1 MLATLRIQNFALI
14 DQVTLEFKK
23 GYTTLTGETGSGKSI
38 LLGALNLILG
48 ERADFSV
55 IGPSSDKAI
64 VEAEFELANFHL
76 ESFFKENDIDA
87 VNPTIIRREIN
98 TQGRSRA
105 FINDSPVQLGVLK
118 ELTEKLVHIHSQH
131 NTLELRKPDF
141 QIELLDTLS
150 GLESMRNEYFT
161 KFKFWNTERKNLV
174 QLKERLALSLQQS
187 DYNRF
192 QLEEL
197 EELHLEKHNYK
208 DLEIELTRNENIDG
222 LKSTLDAIVS
232 AVENEEGASSTL
244 RKLKTLLE
252 RSKGVDS
259 VVDELAQ
266 RIQSSLIELEDIAG
280 EAENYLEKIEIDP
293 ERLSELTLLLD
304 HYNRVLRKHNLLN
317 QEQLVEL
324 KGRLSADLDDTGELQ
339 SLIELKTEEVSLLKT
354 AIDQLAENLHQKRIN
369 SAGESEE
376 SVKTLLADLKMP
388 DTQFVFD
395 FVKREELNNHGC
407 TDVKMLFSPNRGMQP
422 ISIEK
427 AASGGELS
435 RLMLALQN
443 LVSSKKQLPTI
454 IFDEIDTGVSGEV
467 AQKIGALLKKMG
479 NNLQLLAIT
488 HLPQVAG
495 KADFHFKVEKSLND
509 NRTRTNVRVL
519 SEVERIEEIAR
530 LMSGEEINEAAL
542 LNAKA
547 LMN

>member
-1 MLATLRIQNFALI
+1 
-14 DQVTLEFKK
+14 
-23 GYTTLTGETGSGKSI
+23 
-38 LLGALNLILG
+38 
-48 ERADFSV
+48 
-55 IGPSSDKAI
+55 
-64 VEAEFELANFHL
+64 
-76 ESFFKENDIDA
+76 
-87 VNPTIIRREIN
+87 
-98 TQGRSRA
+98 
-105 FINDSPVQLGVLK
+105 
-118 ELTEKLVHIHSQH
+118 
-131 NTLELRKPDF
+131 
-141 QIELLDTLS
+141 
-150 GLESMRNEYFT
+150 MRNEYFT
-161 KFKFWNTERKNLV
+161 KFKFWNAERKNLV

-197 EELHLEKHNYK
+197 EELHLEKHNYQ

-354 AIDQLAENLHQKRIN
+354 AIDQLAENLHQKRIT

-479 NNLQLLAIT
+479 DNLQLLAIT

-519 SEVERIEEIAR
+519 SELERIEEIAR